1 MSKNI
6 DNSETED
13 EVDDNIK
20 EENNEKE
27 EQKDNNKAD
36 ENNVKPNNNTNKDN
50 NESSNED
57 TIPSNLDEWIE
68 EKKLHFVKIALK
80 ESNNNLQLA
89 SRKLGVT
96 YSRLHYFVEK
106 NKLINDSQ

>member
-1 MSKNI
+1 MLVNLILRLACIRTKYLNHNRITFDDVKTELKNLRI
-6 DNSETED
+6 
-13 EVDDNIK
+13 
-20 EENNEKE
+20 
-27 EQKDNNKAD
+27 
-36 ENNVKPNNNTNKDN
+36 PNTNKDN
-50 NESSNED
+50 NASSNKD